1 VKNLTKEQRVVFA
14 EFLGNFAVAW
24 LAAGLIAP
32 FVTKEELGKVIQQS
46 LIPVMLATVLLITML
61 YLTKGR
67 MKK

>member
-1 VKNLTKEQRVVFA
+1 MKNLTKEQRVVFA